1 VNIDKHIAAIPSQ
14 SAEQRAGVRANA
26 DRWLATGTDDQKAT
40 AAQLIA
46 ALDAQ
51 ATAEAGALY
60 ESLKDLPV
68 AQRVIEAFK
77 REPLTETERKVIQVL
92 VDHPWSLSS
101 ELSAALG
108 WEGAWSMHFGALCR
122 RRQAYLWPA
131 PEKFD
136 DTGKDFYTSI
146 LADFKD
152 MRIALKPDVTAAMAA
167 LGVQSKA

>member
-1 VNIDKHIAAIPSQ
+1 MSIERIIATLPTK
-14 SAEQRAGVRANA
+14 SAKDRATIRQNA
-26 DRWLATGTDDQKAT
+26 DRWLATGTDDQKAA

-51 ATAEAGALY
+51 ATAEAGALF

-92 VDHPWSLSS
+92 VEHPGWPSA

-108 WEGAWSMHFGALCR
+108 WEGGWSMHFGALCR
-122 RRQAYLWPA
+122 KRQAYLWPA

-136 DTGKDFYTSI
+136 DTGLDFYTSI
-146 LADFKD
+146 LADFRD
-152 MRIALKPDVTAAMAA
+152 TRITLKPDVAAA
-167 LGVQSKA
+167 LATLGIKAKA